1 MRMRTHVYGS
11 LWVDLIPIP
20 NCTNKVDHDTN
31 VLLNTAIPAQQRN
44 VGRRKSMPPDQS
56 VNKTTFF
63 SSPESKAHG

>member
-11 LWVDLIPIP
+11 LWVDLIP
-20 NCTNKVDHDTN
+20 NCTNKVDHDTS

-56 VNKTTFF
+56 ENKTTFF
-63 SSPESKAHG
+63 LFLDQNVCNG